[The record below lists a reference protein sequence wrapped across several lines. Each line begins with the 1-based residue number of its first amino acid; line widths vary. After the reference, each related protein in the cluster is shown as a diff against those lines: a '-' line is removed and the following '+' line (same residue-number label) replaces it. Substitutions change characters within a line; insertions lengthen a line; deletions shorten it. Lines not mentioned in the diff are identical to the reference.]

1 MDQKSYR
8 LPLYFSTTVCYD
20 APCYG
25 DVAQLE
31 ERDNRTVE
39 VRGSSPLRSTTFF
52 LRCEFGWYHGKS
64 FRPAKTKG
72 FFVPRSF
79 YRLCGEKGRMAMHIP
94 DSSIYSV
101 RWFTTSS
108 LLLLRSLTTL

>member
-39 VRGSSPLRSTTFF
+39 VRGSSPLISTYQ
-52 LRCEFGWYHGKS
+52 LCLYHETKS
-64 FRPAKTKG
+64 ALQIANAYG
-72 FFVPRSF
+72 IV
-79 YRLCGEKGRMAMHIP
+79 
-94 DSSIYSV
+94 
-101 RWFTTSS
+101 
-108 LLLLRSLTTL
+108 